1 MNHGNSTPVDRRRG
15 LIPEDLMK
23 FSWLAEIAIAPDASQ
38 IAYTVRRPHGP
49 SNGYVS
55 HLYLHDLR
63 ADSASRLTDG
73 EGQVSSIAWSRDSSR
88 LAYSHS
94 DADGDSLRVIEIDDD
109 FEAIFPTNGMPMSG
123 LDWSADGSKLVG
135 VRWTPMRAADDRG
148 PAPGIPQSTIKVVRR
163 LRYKQDG
170 VG

>member
-1 MNHGNSTPVDRRRG
+1 MD
-15 LIPEDLMK
+15 
-23 FSWLAEIAIAPDASQ
+23 
-38 IAYTVRRPHGP
+38 P

-63 ADSASRLTDG
+63 ADAASRLT
-73 EGQVSSIAWSRDSSR
+73 EGDCQVSSIAWSRDSSR

-123 LDWSADGSKLVG
+123 LDWSADGSKTRRRSLD
-135 VRWTPMRAADDRG
+135 ADARRRRPRSG
-148 PAPGIPQSTIKVVRR
+148 ARHPQTDHQSRPPPPLQARRRR
-163 LRYKQDG
+163 LG
-170 VG
+170 A